1 MVISRRKWLL
11 VGFLGVV
18 SLWGCSAGISQNSL
32 ITPADES
39 NLNPTS
45 TVIIPIEPVP
55 LDPTNT
61 PVTPTEEV
69 YLDPTNTPIAKTTP
83 ALSQPDVLS
92 VSVNGEQGA
101 YNFSVT
107 ISSPDEGCNKY
118 ADWWEVISQDG
129 ELLYRRIL
137 LHSHVNEQP
146 FTRSGG
152 PVSIDS
158 DTMVLV
164 WAHMYPTGYGGL
176 VMKGSVAG
184 GFEPT
189 ELSADFAS
197 GLAETPPLPEGC
209 NF

>member
-61 PVTPTEEV
+61 P
-69 YLDPTNTPIAKTTP
+69 IAKTTP

-107 ISSPDEGCNKY
+107 ISSPDEGCNQY

-129 ELLYRRIL
+129 DLFYRRIL

-158 DTMVLV
+158 DTIVLV
-164 WAHMYPTGYGGL
+164 RAHMYPTGYGGL